1 MIERRTFIGGLASG
15 LLTAPLITQAQQ
27 GAKLPRVGY
36 LTPGTGDPS
45 SYAVRYRYEP
55 FRRGLRELGY
65 VEGQTIVVEYRF
77 AGGKPERLAELA
89 AELADLKV
97 DVIVTA
103 ATPAARAAKKAT
115 STIPI
120 VMVDPGDPVAL
131 GLVQSLARPGGN
143 ATALTSFAP
152 ELAGKRLQ
160 LLTEMAPGASRVAV
174 VWNSAIPPSEVALN
188 ELRGAARMLGIQIES
203 VEVQG
208 ADGLARGLAAL
219 KERGMALLVFPD
231 PLTFGNRI
239 PIVEFAAK
247 ARVPAMF
254 GAKEFVD
261 VGGLISYGPS
271 YPDMFQ
277 RAGVQVGRIL
287 KGAKPADLSV
297 EQPTKFELVINLK
310 TAKALGLTI
319 PESLRF
325 RADEV
330 IQ

>member
-1 MIERRTFIGGLASG
+1 MDRRAFLGGLAGS
-15 LLTAPLITQAQQ
+15 LLTAPLAAEAQQ
-27 GAKLPRVGY
+27 AAKTARIGWLSPGAGNSAY
-36 LTPGTGDPS
+36 LAT
-45 SYAVRYRYEP
+45 YRREP
-55 FRRGLRELGY
+55 FLRGLRELGY
-65 VEGQTIVVEYRF
+65 VEGQTVVIEYRYT
-77 AGGKPERLAELA
+77 GPTPERLAEMA
-89 AELADLKV
+89 AQLVDLKV

-143 ATALTSFAP
+143 ATGLTSSAP

-160 LLTEMAPGASRVAV
+160 LLTEMTPGVSRVAV
-174 VWNSAIPPSEVALN
+174 VWNSAIPPAEVALN
-188 ELRGAARMLGIQIES
+188 ELREAARVLRVQIES

-208 ADGLARGLAAL
+208 AEGLARGLAAL
-219 KERGMALLVFPD
+219 KERPVPLLVFPD
-231 PLTFGNRI
+231 PLTFGNRES
-239 PIVEFAAK
+239 IVEFAAK
-247 ARVPAMF
+247 ARVPSMF

-261 VGGLISYGPS
+261 AGGLMSYGPS

-287 KGAKPADLSV
+287 KGAKPADLPV

-310 TAKALGLTI
+310 TARTLGLTI
-319 PESLRF
+319 PQSLLL
-325 RADEV
+325 RADQV